1 MTTIPPNTEPAA
13 LRKAARELL
22 VIRRNLRQIGN
33 AEGARDA
40 QRTARQFVRKAREI
54 EKAQHAAAERRLTE
68 MQDGAA

>member
-1 MTTIPPNTEPAA
+1 MTTIHPNTEPAA
-13 LRKAARELL
+13 LRKAAHDLL
-22 VIRRNLRQIGN
+22 IRRRDLRAMGH